1 MRCIGI
7 VAVMLLAVGSVYAKE
22 EKPNVLSAKEAKEGF
37 VSLFD
42 GKTLKGWHEFGTKGS
57 WTVKDGALL
66 GQADKPKLYAL
77 LVSDEQY
84 GDFTVR
90 LKFKMFAGNSG
101 FYIRSELRGADEARG
116 LQLEIAPG
124 GGDFTSGI
132 YESYERGWLAKPAA
146 EQTAKLYK
154 KDDWNEFVVSAN
166 GPHVVV
172 HFNGV
177 KTVDFED
184 PKGRRSGHFALQQHE
199 GMANH
204 VMFKDIEILAK

>member
-1 MRCIGI
+1 VRRAKTVLIGLLTAWCIGD
-7 VAVMLLAVGSVYAKE
+7 VAVSLRAEDKQPIW
-22 EKPNVLSAKEAKEGF
+22 KP
-37 VSLFD
+37 LFD
-42 GKTLKGWHEFGTKGS
+42 GKTLKGWHEFGTKGT
-57 WTVKDGALL
+57 WTVKDGVLV

-132 YESYERGWLAKPAA
+132 YESYERQWLAKPTA
-146 EQTAKLYK
+146 EQAAKLFK
-154 KDDWNEFVVSAN
+154 KDDWNQFVVMAK
-166 GPHVVV
+166 GPHVIV

-184 PKGRRSGHFALQQHE
+184 PKGRPKGHFVLQQHE
-199 GMANH
+199 GMVNR